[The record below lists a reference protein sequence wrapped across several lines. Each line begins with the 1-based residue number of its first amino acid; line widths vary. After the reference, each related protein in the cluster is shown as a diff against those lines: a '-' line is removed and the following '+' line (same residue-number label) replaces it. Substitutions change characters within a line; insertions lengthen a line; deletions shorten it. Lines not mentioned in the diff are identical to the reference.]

1 MARDV
6 HGLVVLVQHARAA
19 AAERVHRVVHGE
31 LVPRHGLGRHDDRVA
46 LPDLHLAVVAV
57 GHARERRHRLALRAG
72 AEHGD
77 LVVPQLVE
85 VGRLDQRA
93 LLDVGV
99 AQVARD
105 VEVLDHRAADDGDLA
120 AAGLGGVD
128 DALQAVDVRREARH
142 DHAAGR
148 VADDAL
154 ERGCDE
160 LLGLRDARALGV
172 RGVGE
177 HQVDAV
183 GAEPRELGE
192 IGRPAVDRRVVDLV
206 VARVQDR
213 ALGGVQR
220 DRDGIGHRVRDAR
233 ELGRERAAGD
243 GIALAVDLDELG
255 VAQQPVLVQLRLHHA
270 EREPRAPDLA
280 HADLAHHVRQRADVI
295 LVAVREDDRV
305 DAARR
310 VAQVGEV
317 GQDEVDAGH
326 LVAREREAAVDQDA
340 ALALLDDAQ
349 VVADLAQAP
358 ERDDAYDVAH
368 AAAVRPLASR
378 AERSTAHCSSV
389 ASTSG
394 SRGAPARSPMSSSAA
409 LSGMGL
415 VVMESAS

>member
-1 MARDV
+1 MRSSPCTGMNAL
-6 HGLVVLVQHARAA
+6 GCTSASIILSSSAEPWPETCTASLSWCSTRA
-19 AAERVHRVVHGE
+19 
-31 LVPRHGLGRHDDRVA
+31 PRRQSAFIVSCTASSLPGHGLGRHDDRVA

-77 LVVPQLVE
+77 LVVAQLVE

-99 AQVARD
+99 AEVARD
-105 VEVLDHRAADDGDLA
+105 VEVLDHRAAHDGDLA

-172 RGVGE
+172 RGVGQ

-213 ALGGVQR
+213 AR
-220 DRDGIGHRVRDAR
+220 RWCAAR
-233 ELGRERAAGD
+233 PRR
-243 GIALAVDLDELG
+243 
-255 VAQQPVLVQLRLHHA
+255 H
-270 EREPRAPDLA
+270 RAP
-280 HADLAHHVRQRADVI
+280 
-295 LVAVREDDRV
+295 
-305 DAARR
+305 
-310 VAQVGEV
+310 
-317 GQDEVDAGH
+317 
-326 LVAREREAAVDQDA
+326 
-340 ALALLDDAQ
+340 
-349 VVADLAQAP
+349 
-358 ERDDAYDVAH
+358 
-368 AAAVRPLASR
+368 
-378 AERSTAHCSSV
+378 
-389 ASTSG
+389 
-394 SRGAPARSPMSSSAA
+394 SA
-409 LSGMGL
+409 
-415 VVMESAS
+415 